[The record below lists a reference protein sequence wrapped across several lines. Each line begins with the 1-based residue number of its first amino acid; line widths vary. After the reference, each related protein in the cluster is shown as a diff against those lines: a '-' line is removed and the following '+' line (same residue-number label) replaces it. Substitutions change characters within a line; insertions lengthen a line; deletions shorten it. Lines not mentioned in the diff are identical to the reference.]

1 MIKNLIRAR
10 ESYNQELK
18 KFLTFLL
25 PEYEKNCL
33 SEYVGYDKEKYI
45 FGNQNYKE
53 LKQILNKIND
63 FMEKN

>member
-45 FGNQNYKE
+45 FGSQNDKE
-53 LKQILNKIND
+53 L
-63 FMEKN
+63 